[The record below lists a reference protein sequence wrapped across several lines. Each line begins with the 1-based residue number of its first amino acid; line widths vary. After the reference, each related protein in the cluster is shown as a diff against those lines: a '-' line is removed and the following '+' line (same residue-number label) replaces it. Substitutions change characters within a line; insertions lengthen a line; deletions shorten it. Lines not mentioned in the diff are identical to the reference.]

1 MEKEQEKQIIRQYL
15 NGIYSSQEVKKI
27 TESLHHADEL
37 GILEDLAAEVWEEAE
52 ACSNVPDLNKKQE
65 RKKQQFCLRN
75 YSHETII
82 HG

>member
-37 GILEDLAAEVWEEAE
+37 GILEDLAAE
-52 ACSNVPDLNKKQE
+52 
-65 RKKQQFCLRN
+65 
-75 YSHETII
+75 ET
-82 HG
+82 GEKSSSSA